1 MPLYRPHILRQH
13 KHDTFSIKER
23 NRLNGEATS
32 VAIPIKI
39 LKDSGESCKTCA
51 HLKPAG
57 LMLRC
62 ALKSKI
68 VKSYNICVGH
78 SK

>member
-1 MPLYRPHILRQH
+1 MPLYRPHILRQY
-13 KHDTFSIKER
+13 KHDTFSTKER

-39 LKDSGESCKTCA
+39 LKDAGESCKSCV
-51 HLKPAG
+51 HLKPHN
-57 LMLRC
+57 LILKC

-68 VKSYNICVGH
+68 VKSYNICVEH